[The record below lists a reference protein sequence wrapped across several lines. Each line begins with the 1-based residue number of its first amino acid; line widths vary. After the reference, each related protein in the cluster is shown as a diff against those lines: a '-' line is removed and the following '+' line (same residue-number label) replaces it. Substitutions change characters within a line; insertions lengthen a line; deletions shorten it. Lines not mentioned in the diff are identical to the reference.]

1 MKILAIDTTEQA
13 CSAALLVDGRVAE
26 DFRIAARQHSQLIL
40 PMIEGLLGDAG
51 LALSALDGLA
61 FARGPGSFTGVRIA
75 AAVVQGLAVAAD
87 LQVVPVSSLLALA
100 QGVYREHGEQRVL
113 AAFDARMQEIY
124 WVPCEVR
131 DGLMQFAGNERVSA
145 LEAIALPPGDDAWAM
160 AGSALGA
167 YGEAIEQQLGSRS
180 GARYPDA
187 VVYAQDVALLAQQ
200 GFARGEAVAA
210 EQAIPVYLRD
220 QVAHKMPGAG
230 RA

>member
-40 PMIEGLLGDAG
+40 PMVEGLLGDAG
-51 LALSALDGLA
+51 LALSELDGLA

-87 LQVVPVSSLLALA
+87 LPVVPVSSLLALA
-100 QGVYREHGEQRVL
+100 QGVCREHGEQRVL
-113 AAFDARMQEIY
+113 AAFDARMQELY
-124 WVPCEVR
+124 WLPCEAR
-131 DGLMQFAGNERVSA
+131 DGLMQFAGDERVGA
-145 LEAIALPPGDDAWAM
+145 LDALTLPPGDDAWAV
-160 AGSALGA
+160 AGSALGP
-167 YGEAIEQQLGSRS
+167 YGEAIAQGLGARL
-180 GARYPDA
+180 GARYADA
-187 VVYAQDVALLAQQ
+187 MVHAHDVALLAQQ
-200 GFARGEAVAA
+200 EFSQGAAVAA